1 VPRPHHVVLIPGFFG
16 FANLGDFT
24 YFGHV
29 RDLLAEVGPALGV
42 EGEVQVVRTEPTAS
56 LPRRAALLCEAVS
69 ALLDRAPGAVS
80 LVGHSSGGLDARLM
94 VTPGASLPT
103 SADVDRCARAVRAV
117 VTVSTPHHGTPLSK
131 AFIGLVGTQA
141 LRLLSLATMHTLRTG
156 RLPLA
161 AVLKLARLLRFGK
174 APPSGVLEQ
183 LTQQL
188 LADFSGE
195 RRRAVERFLADVRSD
210 QGLVSQLAPASME
223 LFNASSEDRPGLPY
237 GCVVTQAR
245 PPGLKSLWTAG
256 FDVYAQAT
264 HALFV
269 GLYRFA
275 AGSTADRLPRLD
287 GEGADVLRRAF
298 GRIPAAQAN
307 DGIVPTLSQVHGAV
321 LHAAWADHH
330 DVLGHFHGP
339 LHVPPHFDWMASG
352 SGFDRRHFEAL
363 WEDVAAFLARP
374 EAVRG
379 PPRRA
384 HGPSPVVRSL

>member
-1 VPRPHHVVLIPGFFG
+1 MPRPHHVVLIPGFFG

-42 EGEVQVVRTEPTAS
+42 EGEVHVVRTEPTAS
-56 LPRRAALLCEAVS
+56 LPRRAALLAEAVA
-69 ALLDRAPGAVS
+69 ALLERAPGAVS

-94 VTPGASLPT
+94 VTPGAALPT
-103 SADVDRCARAVRAV
+103 AVDVERCARAVRAV
-117 VTVSTPHHGTPLSK
+117 VTVSTPHHGTPLSR
-131 AFIGLVGTQA
+131 AFLGLVGTQA

-156 RLPLA
+156 RLPLT
-161 AVLKLARLLRFGK
+161 AVLNLARLLRFGK

-195 RRRAVERFLADVRSD
+195 RRRSIERFLEDVRSD

-223 LFNASSEDRPGLPY
+223 VFNASTDDRPGLAY
-237 GCVVTQAR
+237 GCVVTRAR
-245 PPGLKSLWTAG
+245 PPGLKSFAKAG
-256 FDVYAQAT
+256 LDVYAQAT
-264 HALFV
+264 HALFI
-269 GLYRFA
+269 GLYRLA
-275 AGSTADRLPRLD
+275 AGTPADRLPRID
-287 GEGADVLRRAF
+287 AEGAEVLRRAY
-298 GRIPAAQAN
+298 GRIPAAACN

-352 SGFDRRHFEAL
+352 SGFDRRAFEML

-374 EAVRG
+374 EAVR
-379 PPRRA
+379 PLRRG
-384 HGPSPVVRSL
+384 GPSPVVRIP